1 MVKTEEIIKKI
12 NTESLKTVHMTICEC
27 LFSPNK
33 MMPKI
38 SHVHGLDYC
47 FSYKTHSA
55 YRLIHLSLF
64 FFFFFENWISDIAL
78 FWYLSCLSFSHLF
91 LFLFSFYKSFKWNE
105 RQFETKHYVSI
116 AQLLFPTSNFEML
129 SLASRLFMFLCLLHF
144 FFWFVYLSTCLYL
157 SIWLSFIFFVLC
169 YKYFVRFLKCF
180 FCLHNTSSPIST
192 AFCFSLTDTTQ
203 YR

>member
-64 FFFFFENWISDIAL
+64 FFFFLKTELVIS
-78 FWYLSCLSFSHLF
+78 LSFDTFPVFPSLI
-91 LFLFSFYKSFKWNE
+91 SFYFCFLSTNHSNEMSVNSKQNITLALPNSF
-105 RQFETKHYVSI
+105 F
-116 AQLLFPTSNFEML
+116 QLL
-129 SLASRLFMFLCLLHF
+129 
-144 FFWFVYLSTCLYL
+144 
-157 SIWLSFIFFVLC
+157 I
-169 YKYFVRFLKCF
+169 LKCY
-180 FCLHNTSSPIST
+180 L
-192 AFCFSLTDTTQ
+192 
-203 YR
+203 